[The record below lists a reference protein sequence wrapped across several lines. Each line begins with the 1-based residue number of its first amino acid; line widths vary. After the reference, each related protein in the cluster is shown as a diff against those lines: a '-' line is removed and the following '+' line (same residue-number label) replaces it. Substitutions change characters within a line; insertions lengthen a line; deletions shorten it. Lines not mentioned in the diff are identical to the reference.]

1 MKNLISYNEF
11 LNEGM
16 NEANISFYKSVVQKA
31 IKDALGHDVK
41 QTDVKVGAKKQ
52 SGGYDLITLNGE
64 LLCSSSQ
71 YDEMLRWATNAI
83 KEDPA
88 KYGLKESVTNEAI
101 NESNNLVYITDKKYK
116 SVEDI
121 MNSFQKNAGP
131 AWEKFISDKMGIK
144 AKAITEVS
152 RRGDA
157 VNISTQPIS
166 KKDLGV
172 FAYVF
177 DQVTINGVGGG
188 EINHQM
194 VNNMQF
200 EFSPAIFF
208 RIDINYNLISGGS
221 NGASIIL
228 PGSSTYNNMVMYD
241 IVENR
246 FLDQP
251 EGKSAKAKYWVSGSW

>member
-1 MKNLISYNEF
+1 MKNILSYNEF

-16 NEANISFYKSVVQKA
+16 NEANISFYKNVVQQA

-41 QTDVKVGAKKQ
+41 QSDVKVGSKKQ
-52 SGGYDLITLNGE
+52 SGGYDMITLNGE

-71 YDEMLRWATNAI
+71 HDEMLRWATNAI

-88 KYGLKESVTNEAI
+88 KYGLKESVEAVNEA
-101 NESNNLVYITDKKYK
+101 NNLIYIKDKKFK
-116 SVEDI
+116 SAQDI
-121 MNSFQKNAGP
+121 MDSFQKNAGP
-131 AWEKFISDKMGIK
+131 AWEKFLSDKMGIK
-144 AKAITEVS
+144 AKAITGVS

-157 VNISTQPIS
+157 VNISTKPID

-172 FAYVF
+172 FAHVF
-177 DQVTINGVGGG
+177 NEVTIEGVDGV
-188 EINHQM
+188 ISNQM

-251 EGKSAKAKYWVSGSW
+251 EGKAAKAKYWVSGSW